1 MWAATPTLPT
11 NNTRSP
17 AALKHSVT
25 DLGWPDKP
33 SQTPGT
39 PHELEQEAETLAN
52 DPVAGHHA
60 CLRSG
65 IDPSRPEWC
74 ISEGPTFR
82 RCRRPVATESARS
95 DTDTK
100 EITTLL
106 TRTRP
111 KIAAGMLAITAAVAG
126 CTSPSADQ
134 PQLTPAPSVTTTSPT
149 TTAQPESASATPTS
163 SRSATPTTKKRTSD
177 DGPRTPS
184 DTKVTIRI
192 GDDSY
197 TINLYDNPTA
207 DDLVS
212 QLPLSLKSSN
222 YPGYEEKLLRLSQPL
237 SMKNAPKGDNPKI
250 PEVGYYQPGQWIA
263 LYYGPIGYW
272 DGKVPLGTIDATP
285 KQLEAIKPGTT
296 VTLELAGN

>member
-1 MWAATPTLPT
+1 M
-11 NNTRSP
+11 
-17 AALKHSVT
+17 
-25 DLGWPDKP
+25 
-33 SQTPGT
+33 
-39 PHELEQEAETLAN
+39 
-52 DPVAGHHA
+52 
-60 CLRSG
+60 
-65 IDPSRPEWC
+65 
-74 ISEGPTFR
+74 
-82 RCRRPVATESARS
+82 
-95 DTDTK
+95 
-100 EITTLL
+100 L

-111 KIAAGMLAITAAVAG
+111 KIAACMLAITAALAS

-237 SMKNAPKGDNPKI
+237 SMKNAPEGDNPKI